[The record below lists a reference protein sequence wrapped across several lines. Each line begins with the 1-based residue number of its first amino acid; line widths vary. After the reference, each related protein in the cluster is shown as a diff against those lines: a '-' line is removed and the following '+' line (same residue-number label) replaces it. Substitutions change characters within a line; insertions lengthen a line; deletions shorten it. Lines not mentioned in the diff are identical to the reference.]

1 MKKFVK
7 VKAFSEHGFNMFSAI
22 VAVILIMVG
31 VVMTSTLITTEEKTN
46 RQIYSML
53 NNYQLADAANI
64 ARADALQTFNYAFR
78 EKLEDYLTHDSAQMR
93 DNESGLALFSMRG
106 GGGPISFD
114 DLKKTFETAILL
126 KDESSGDSGFGSA
139 TTFVADR
146 TIDQFNEGTYGRF
159 SVYLSD
165 KTYTAKEVLRKVI
178 TDSVNTMPDNFLEVV
193 GCDNTSC
200 PVGTFYFNIPL
211 NKLNDEEY
219 ESLPRIIVKD
229 LVTQEEIKMAILPRT
244 NLKVYIPLRFFKV
257 LYEAKKS
264 ARAIS
269 IAHSDLEGYKLGFC
283 DACWPNN
290 DPSNPG
296 QLVDSWNKECFASSL
311 GSDVQ
316 LASAKAGVTSYLS
329 GGNSAGEKGLK
340 AYGAVNI
347 CERAGEQEAFS
358 VDSEDGKF
366 KLFSDG
372 SLEAGDQREDPIQPC
387 GFNKLVIST
396 GTEPTREITGTNAG
410 ARLYCGRIAAVYVD
424 IVYQETNPLYIV
436 KGTYSDGSDLY
447 KIRIEDSSFVRIMNQ
462 SEYPNPM
469 PKCKSNRTPPECV
482 DE

>member
-22 VAVILIMVG
+22 VAIILIMVG

-64 ARADALQTFNYAFR
+64 ARADALQTFNFAFR
-78 EKLEDYLTHDSAQMR
+78 EKLEEYLTHDSGQMR
-93 DNESGLALFSMRG
+93 DNESGLTLFSIRREG
-106 GGGPISFD
+106 ETITFD
-114 DLKKTFETAILL
+114 DLKKTFEDVILL
-126 KDESSGDSGFGSA
+126 KDEASGDSGFGSA

-165 KTYTAKEVLRKVI
+165 KSYKAKEVLGKAI

-193 GCDNTSC
+193 GCDDTSC

-264 ARAIS
+264 AEAIS
-269 IAHSDLEGYKLGFC
+269 IAHSDLKEYKLGFC
-283 DACWPNN
+283 DACHPNN
-290 DPSNPG
+290 DPRDKGSTVDLGKDCPG
-296 QLVDSWNKECFASSL
+296 SGT
-311 GSDVQ
+311 GSDVP
-316 LASAKAGVTSYLS
+316 LADTMAGVTSYLS
-329 GGNSAGEKGLK
+329 GGPSAGEKGVK
-340 AYGAVNI
+340 AYAAVNV
-347 CERAGEQEAFS
+347 CGRANEQGAFS
-358 VDSEDGKF
+358 VDNDGGKF
-366 KLFSDG
+366 TILDTV
-372 SLEAGDQREDPIQPC
+372 LEIDDQREADIDRC
-387 GFNKLVIST
+387 GFNELIIGT
-396 GTEPTREITGTNAG
+396 GTEPTREIFSGPNSGTK
-410 ARLYCGRIAAVYVD
+410 LYCGRITLVRAD
-424 IVYQETNPLYIV
+424 IVYKETNPLYIV

-447 KIRIEDSSFVRIMNQ
+447 KIRIEDSSFERIMNQ

-469 PKCKSNRTPPECV
+469 PKCSSGSGKCE
-482 DE
+482 EA

>member
-1 MKKFVK
+1 MKKFIK

-53 NNYQLADAANI
+53 TNYQLADAANI

-78 EKLEDYLTHDSAQMR
+78 EKLEDYLTHNETEMR
-93 DNESGLALFSMRG
+93 DGESGLTLFSIKSENDQ
-106 GGGPISFD
+106 ISFD
-114 DLKKTFETAILL
+114 SLKKTFEDVILL
-126 KDESSGDSGFGSA
+126 KDNSSGDSGFGSA

-165 KTYTAKEVLRKVI
+165 KSYKAKEVLRKAI
-178 TDSVNTMPDNFLEVV
+178 TNSVNTRPDNFLEVV
-193 GCDNTSC
+193 GCDDTSC

-211 NKLNDEEY
+211 NDLNDEEY

-264 ARAIS
+264 AEAIS
-269 IAHSDLEGYKLGFC
+269 FAHSDLKEYKLGFC
-283 DACWPNN
+283 DACHPNN
-290 DPSNPG
+290 DPRDSGSTVDLGKDCPG
-296 QLVDSWNKECFASSL
+296 SET
-311 GSDVQ
+311 GSDVP
-316 LASAKAGVTSYLS
+316 LAYTMAGVTSYLS
-329 GGNSAGEKGLK
+329 GGPSAGVKGLK
-340 AYGAVNI
+340 AYGADNI
-347 CERAGEQEAFS
+347 CGRAREQSAFV
-358 VDSEDGKF
+358 VDSDDGF
-366 KLFSDG
+366 ALFSNG
-372 SLEAGDQREDPIQPC
+372 VLEIGDQREAEIRDC
-387 GFNKLVIST
+387 GFNKLVVST
-396 GTEPTREITGTNAG
+396 GTEPTREIILGPNAG
-410 ARLYCGRIAAVYVD
+410 SKLYCGRIAAVYAD
-424 IVYQETNPLYIV
+424 IVYQERNLLYIV
-436 KGTYSDGSDLY
+436 KGTYSDGSNLY
-447 KIRIEDSSFVRIMNQ
+447 KIRIEDSSFKRIMNQ

-469 PKCKSNRTPPECV
+469 SKCSSGSGKCEAA
-482 DE
+482 